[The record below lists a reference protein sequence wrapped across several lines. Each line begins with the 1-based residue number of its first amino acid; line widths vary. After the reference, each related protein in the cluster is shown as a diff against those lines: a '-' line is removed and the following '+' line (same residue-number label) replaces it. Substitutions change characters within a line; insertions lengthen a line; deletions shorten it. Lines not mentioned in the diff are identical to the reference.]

1 MATSDP
7 VVDLENWLQRAPN
20 HVANSMI
27 RRARNEIV
35 SLQNKVRHARADAA
49 KMRVIVTEYE
59 ETTRKITAATRRE
72 ALEEAARTCEQQRRR
87 DDIDALACDRCAAAI
102 RQLNDKATE

>member
-35 SLQNKVRHARADAA
+35 SLQNKLRHARADAA
-49 KMRVIVTEYE
+49 KMRVIVSEYE
-59 ETTRKITAATRRE
+59 ETTRKVTAATRRE
-72 ALEEAARTCEQQRRR
+72 ALEEAATTCEQQWRR
-87 DDIDALACDRCAAAI
+87 DDINALAGDRCAAAI
-102 RQLNDKATE
+102 RELKDKAPE